1 MAKKV
6 GRPKGITKPT
16 AEDYVAIRVLKR
28 DAPLLKMAANSTGR
42 TISEMFRLVVDDY
55 IENKLAA
62 DAAAY
67 MKSTKE
73 KGGRA

>member
-28 DAPLLKMAANSTGR
+28 DAPLLRMAANSTGR
-42 TISEMFRLVVDDY
+42 TISEMFRIIVDDY
-55 IENKLAA
+55 VEHKLAA

-67 MKSTKE
+67 MKETKA
-73 KGGRA
+73 KGGRS